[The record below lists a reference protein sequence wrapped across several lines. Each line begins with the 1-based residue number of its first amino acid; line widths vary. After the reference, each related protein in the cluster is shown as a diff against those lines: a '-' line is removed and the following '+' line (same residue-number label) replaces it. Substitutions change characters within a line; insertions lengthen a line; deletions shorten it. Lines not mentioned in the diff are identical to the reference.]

1 MLLVELLNLRYISDR
16 FIYGGNHHEN
26 GMTNDGYVG
35 FVLWSVVRHCLA
47 SVVGIWRSGYV
58 VR

>member
-1 MLLVELLNLRYISDR
+1 MLLVELLNLRYISDW

-26 GMTNDGYVG
+26 EMTNDGYVG

-47 SVVGIWRSGYV
+47 SMVGIWRSGYV
-58 VR
+58 IR